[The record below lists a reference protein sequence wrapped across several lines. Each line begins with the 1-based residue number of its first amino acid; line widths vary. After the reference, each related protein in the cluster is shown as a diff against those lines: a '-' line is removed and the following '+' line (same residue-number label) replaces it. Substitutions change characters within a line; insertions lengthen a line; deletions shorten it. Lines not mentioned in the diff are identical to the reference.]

1 MGPVKHVVV
10 IVELKDG
17 HGTATALRERRVW
30 EPLAP
35 VATSVENDILVD
47 DFRTLWKGSSVV
59 FKSAGAIAKNGGKG
73 YHHEEEEE
81 EEEEQDKKVAVVVEE
96 KKENII
102 KKKNTERKVW
112 KKEEANAANRRLTW
126 SFMSPIMTSN
136 LNSRLVESK
145 KFHILMAKAGLCKC
159 DDACVR

>member
-81 EEEEQDKKVAVVVEE
+81 EEEEQDKK
-96 KKENII
+96 
-102 KKKNTERKVW
+102 
-112 KKEEANAANRRLTW
+112 
-126 SFMSPIMTSN
+126 
-136 LNSRLVESK
+136 
-145 KFHILMAKAGLCKC
+145 
-159 DDACVR
+159 